1 MTPDGTV
8 QVKKGEIADTITT
21 GEDGVAVS
29 KKLFLGSYLV
39 KESKQPSGYVLEG
52 KEYPVELKYKDEK
65 TDLIMEELAVENKP
79 TVIPALKGS
88 GNRKS
93 NGSVQFEIWKKN
105 VPESGTE
112 KEDHVIQTTDENGEI
127 RIERFAPG
135 TYCFQEHQTLP
146 GYVLDETIHEVT
158 ISKDGTIDGKTV
170 AVLKLKNVPTKLGE
184 NDGKGSGHPDPR
196 SNPEKRNNTRRHRR
210 ISGSADRAGI
220 HHQGNTD
227 GQSNRKTASD
237 QRKRSDSR
245 NDLYSKREDWF
256 RGCRLSVRC
265 ICIKRKTDRGL

>member
-1 MTPDGTV
+1 M
-8 QVKKGEIADTITT
+8 
-21 GEDGVAVS
+21 
-29 KKLFLGSYLV
+29 V
-39 KESKQPSGYVLEG
+39 KESKQPSGYVLED
-52 KEYPVELKYKDEK
+52 KKYPVELKYKDEK
-65 TDLIMEELAVENKP
+65 TDLITEELAVENKP
-79 TVIPALKGS
+79 TVIRLLKVDQETGKAMA
-88 GNRKS
+88 G
-93 NGSVQFEIWKKN
+93 VQFRIWKKN

-112 KEDHVIQTTDENGEI
+112 KESNMIQTTDENGEFKN
-127 RIERFAPG
+127 ERFAPG

-170 AVLKLKNVPTKLGE
+170 AVLKLKNVPTKLV
-184 NDGKGSGHPDPR
+184 KTTAKSRGHPDPR
-196 SNPEKRNNTRRHRR
+196 SNPEKRNNTGRHRR
-210 ISGSADRAGI
+210 ISGSTSPAGI

-245 NDLYSKREDWF
+245 NDLYSKREKWN

-265 ICIKRKTDRGL
+265 ICIKRKTDCGL